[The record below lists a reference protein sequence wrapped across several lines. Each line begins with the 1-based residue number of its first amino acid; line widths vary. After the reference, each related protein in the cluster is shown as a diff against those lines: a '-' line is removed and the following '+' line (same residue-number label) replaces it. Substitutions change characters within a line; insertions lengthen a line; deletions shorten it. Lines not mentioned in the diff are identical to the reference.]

1 MVPPAIGYGAAIM
14 DQMTPPSATA
24 GPAAELNALP
34 VLAGIAAG
42 GGSAEALQAT
52 PHLLVNAPMTLARL
66 GLLDKIN
73 GSLSPQYDLLELFA
87 FVRPAAFLVP
97 TRGALANALEIHA
110 LDIQPPDNSNHGA
123 DAEAGLLRGIAAA
136 LLRELAS
143 DNYAFRRGA
152 VAAARIMA
160 QAAWPWA
167 PLILK
172 SLGAEKPSG
181 KAEAMEMPAEWRD
194 GAWRHGRGESAVTEE
209 DALCRLGQM
218 LGEGAETR
226 PTQRDY
232 TAACCAAFQ
241 SGAGRDGGKGKS
253 AAVSLLEA
261 GTGIGKTLGYIAP
274 ASLWAEQNGG
284 TVWLSTYTRN
294 LQRQLEQEL
303 SRLYPDPAERARR
316 AVVRKGRENYL
327 CLLNLEESLVRAGQR
342 SPGRSQE
349 ILLGLILRW
358 LPYSRDGDMAGGDFP
373 RWLISG
379 AGAGTGLLM
388 DLTDR
393 RGECIHSACAHFKRC
408 FVERALRK
416 SRSAHLV
423 VANHALV
430 LTSLAR
436 GGDATL
442 MPRRLVFDEGH
453 HLFEAADSAFSL
465 AISGREGAMMRRWI
479 LGAERSAAGRRGG
492 RARGLAARLG
502 ELAAEDRKAS
512 ELLDAAINAAGCLPG
527 PGWHSRVQKA
537 QPRGQGENFLMAL
550 RGQVLAEAPPGR
562 HSLEVAAEAPGAD
575 LRAAAIEFAEILGDL
590 TRATEGLARR
600 LQALQDENEQSEGQE
615 GAPPDARAAAA
626 IRGLVQ
632 RAATLAAWQNM
643 LVCLTGDAPPALA
656 VPRAPEAETT
666 AADAY
671 VDWLAI
677 HRSDGR
683 ETDYGLHRHWLDP
696 TIPLA
701 EKVLEPADGVI
712 VTSATLR
719 DEAQAT
725 EEEDGW
731 RNAESRVGG
740 HHLVQPPRRAGFDSP
755 FDYAAQTRVFVVTDV
770 DKRSLADVS
779 AAYAALFRASKGGAL
794 GIFTAIERL
803 KAVYREIVPAMAK
816 AELLLLAQH
825 VDPMD
830 TGTLVDIFR
839 AEEQACLL
847 GTDAIRDGIDVPG
860 RSLRLI
866 VFDRVPWPRPT
877 ILHKARRAHFGGR
890 GYDESLTRLRLK
902 QAYGRLIR
910 GKDDH
915 GVFIMLDVATPSRL
929 LSAFPPGVSV
939 ERLPLDQVI
948 GKTREFLL

>member
-1 MVPPAIGYGAAIM
+1 MLAGAAA
-14 DQMTPPSATA
+14 D
-24 GPAAELNALP
+24 
-34 VLAGIAAG
+34 
-42 GGSAEALQAT
+42 GGSVEALEAT
-52 PHLLVNAPMTLARL
+52 PHLLVNAPMTLARM
-66 GLLDKIN
+66 GLDKSAN
-73 GSLSPQYDLLELFA
+73 SLPLQYDLLELFA

-97 TRGALANALEIHA
+97 TRGALAKALGIT
-110 LDIQPPDNSNHGA
+110 PPDNSDRGA
-123 DAEAGLLRGIAAA
+123 DAVSGLLRGMAVG
-136 LLRELAS
+136 LLQEVVS
-143 DNYAFRRGA
+143 DNYVFRRGA
-152 VAAARIMA
+152 VAAARIMS
-160 QAAWPWA
+160 QAGWPWA
-167 PLILK
+167 PLVLK
-172 SLGAEKPSG
+172 ALGAEKPSG

-194 GAWRHGRGESAVTEE
+194 SAWRGGRNDYSVPEE
-209 DALCRLGQM
+209 DALRRLGQM

-226 PTQRDY
+226 PTQQGY

-241 SGAGRDGGKGKS
+241 TSGRRDGRKGKS

-274 ASLWAEQNGG
+274 ASLWAEQSGG

-379 AGAGTGLLM
+379 AGAGNGILM

-393 RGECIHSACAHFKRC
+393 RGECIYSACAHFKRC
-408 FVERALRK
+408 FVERAVRK

-430 LTSLAR
+430 LTSLTR
-436 GGDATL
+436 GGDATQ

-479 LGAERSAAGRRGG
+479 LGAERGAAGRRGG

-502 ELAAEDRKAS
+502 TFTGEDRKAG
-512 ELLDAAINAAGCLPG
+512 ELLDAAVNVAAFLPG
-527 PGWHSRVQKA
+527 PGWRGRVQKA
-537 QPRGQGENFLMAL
+537 QPRGYGENFLMAL
-550 RGQVLAEAPPGR
+550 RDQVLGAAPPGR
-562 HSLEVAAEAPGAD
+562 HSLEVAADAPGAD
-575 LRAAAIEFAEILGDL
+575 LRVAADEFAEILGEL
-590 TRATEGLARR
+590 TGALDGLAHR
-600 LQALQDENEQSEGQE
+600 LQAMLDENELGEGQE
-615 GAPPDARAAAA
+615 GAPPDPRAAAA

-643 LVCLTGDAPPALA
+643 LVCLVGNAPPIPDAKK
-656 VPRAPEAETT
+656 T
-666 AADAY
+666 AAY
-671 VDWLAI
+671 VDWLAV
-677 HRSDGR
+677 HRTDGR

-701 EKVLEPADGVI
+701 ERVLEQADGVI

-719 DEAQAT
+719 DEAHAT
-725 EEEDGW
+725 KEKDGW

-740 HHLVQPPRRAGFDSP
+740 HHLVQPPRRAGFESP
-755 FDYAAQTRVFVVTDV
+755 FDYSAQTQVFVVTDV
-770 DKRSLADVS
+770 DKRSLAEVA
-779 AAYAALFRASKGGAL
+779 AAYAALFMASKGGAL

-803 KAVYREIVPAMAK
+803 KAVYGEIAPSLAK
-816 AELLLLAQH
+816 AQLPLLAQH

-902 QAYGRLIR
+902 QAYGRLVR

-929 LSAFPPGVSV
+929 LSAFPPGVGV

-948 GKTREFLL
+948 GKTREFLVS